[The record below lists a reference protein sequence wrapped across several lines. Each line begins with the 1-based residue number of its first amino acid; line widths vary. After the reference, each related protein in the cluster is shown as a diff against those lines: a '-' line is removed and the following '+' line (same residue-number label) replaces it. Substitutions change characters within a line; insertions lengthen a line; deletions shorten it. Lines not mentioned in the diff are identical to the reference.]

1 MESWWMM
8 QKKIIYEEDAIK
20 AIWDALYDYKGEYD
34 ERSSYGVLCNAEEK
48 LMALQPAQPEVLAH
62 GEGELSAQPE
72 IIRCKDC
79 KHYKAYDYTGY
90 LSCHLVVGR
99 TVRRDSDDFCSRAER
114 RTYESD

>member
-1 MESWWMM
+1 MM

-34 ERSSYGVLCNAEEK
+34 ERSSYGILCDAEEK

-72 IIRCKDC
+72 RKMRCNFC
-79 KHYKAYDYTGY
+79 NMSICT
-90 LSCHLVVGR
+90 LEGR
-99 TVRRDSDDFCSRAER
+99 PCSRQVVKE
-114 RTYESD
+114 

>member
-1 MESWWMM
+1 MM

-62 GEGELSAQPE
+62 GEGELSVQPE
-72 IIRCKDC
+72 RKMQCNFCNMSIC
-79 KHYKAYDYTGY
+79 T
-90 LSCHLVVGR
+90 LEGR
-99 TVRRDSDDFCSRAER
+99 ACSRQVEQI
-114 RTYESD
+114 

>member
-1 MESWWMM
+1 MM
-8 QKKIIYEEDAIK
+8 KKKIIYEEDAIK

-62 GEGELSAQPE
+62 GEGELSAQTE

-79 KHYKAYDYTGY
+79 KFYTPMNRKTKTGICN
-90 LSCHLVVGR
+90 LTMHQNFG
-99 TVRRDSDDFCSRAER
+99 DNWFCAGAER
-114 RTYESD
+114 RTE